1 MSDLPV
7 GRHGKVA
14 AVRMQFAEQ
23 HGKQRRLARTV
34 RPHEAG
40 FFAGVEGERGVV
52 EERLG
57 AAREA
62 ELIKADHEEAGWRK
76 TLF

>member
-1 MSDLPV
+1 VRDLPG
-7 GRHGKVA
+7 GRNRKVA
-14 AVRMQFAEQ
+14 AVRVQFAEQ
-23 HGKQRRLARTV
+23 HGKQRRLTRAV

-40 FFAGVEGERGVV
+40 LFAGVEGERGVV

-62 ELIKADHEEAGWRK
+62 ELIKADHEEAG
-76 TLF
+76 